1 MLSLTDFF
9 GAASWHHNDVILLP
23 AIYRVPG
30 NHFVPAGQ
38 CTGTPRLV
46 LATAELLRQE
56 TPNFFAPNLW
66 PSNSSNLSPV
76 DYEIWAMSCS
86 IVFTT
91 DKSIV
96 WMNWNGGSSLPERS
110 WTVDFWR
117 DYWRDEDIGRVSM
130 PKEDISSTTCELTM
144 FSWFCPYLLCSMWF
158 VWLFHL

>member
-1 MLSLTDFF
+1 VLSLTDFF

-117 DYWRDEDIGRVSM
+117 DYWPVARKTSSM
-130 PKEDISSTTCELTM
+130 
-144 FSWFCPYLLCSMWF
+144 CSC
-158 VWLFHL
+158 